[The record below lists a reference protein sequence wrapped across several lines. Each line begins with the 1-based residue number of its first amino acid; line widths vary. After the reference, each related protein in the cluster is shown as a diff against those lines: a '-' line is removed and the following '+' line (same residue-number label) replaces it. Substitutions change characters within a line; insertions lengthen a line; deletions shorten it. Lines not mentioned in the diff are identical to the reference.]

1 MCSSSEVLLDRLFL
15 PSLASA
21 SSSSIN
27 TRELLQD
34 DCKEEDEDDD
44 KEEAHGISKSASQ
57 LATVFDFSGEG
68 W

>member
-1 MCSSSEVLLDRLFL
+1 MLESKYEMWRFLTKAKLICWLLAFV
-15 PSLASA
+15 
-21 SSSSIN
+21 
-27 TRELLQD
+27 ELLQD